1 MINSIPK
8 IDSNSNNTFGRVSQK
23 TNPSDFWLEEKTKKQ
38 KSEYEQMKDSIKILT
53 PDEARKTHN
62 PKIIGLSIAGA
73 TIVTAGGL
81 LLFLKGGPKG
91 FGKNFRKLRNYLDT
105 KIQMGK
111 LNDGVLS
118 TTNKAYVVAVNKMDR
133 LLRKGEAVNN
143 FTTFKDSLFERIM
156 GCNKV
161 TRKLHSLITKWFEQ
175 LGIHSV
181 LNNYGK
187 TQNKLSDAIRIA
199 SGSVKKTP
207 ENEAMVERINSL
219 TGEIETLSDK
229 NFGQR
234 ALRSRYY
241 LFKKVTQEMK
251 MAFNKLNVFWTKD
264 VFKQF
269 LADSKIMHQ
278 RENIAKNVLNARRG
292 LSYSRTHLAKDS
304 DDIIMK
310 MVENVNIKD
319 TEQLTLLRN
328 IRAGIRKF
336 TKKSKDIP
344 ENELKKQIVS
354 DIEKFTQTV
363 NTKWFEQTIDNQ
375 TATKLLSEI
384 SDLKSLLTT
393 YKSGKVEELLGI
405 YKQLLS
411 PKDFKKVE
419 KAYTS
424 WVNSL
429 DKSIKI
435 ETEDFVNKLR
445 DLTMGSAPTDILSLL
460 GGLGVLGYNLGKADN
475 NDQRISISLKY
486 GIPALSLIGV
496 SLYCNA
502 KLFAGTKALVFA
514 TVASSILNRI
524 GSYADNTLKKYSA
537 KKEYAENPPKTV

>member
-1 MINSIPK
+1 
-8 IDSNSNNTFGRVSQK
+8 
-23 TNPSDFWLEEKTKKQ
+23 
-38 KSEYEQMKDSIKILT
+38 
-53 PDEARKTHN
+53 
-62 PKIIGLSIAGA
+62 
-73 TIVTAGGL
+73 
-81 LLFLKGGPKG
+81 
-91 FGKNFRKLRNYLDT
+91 
-105 KIQMGK
+105 
-111 LNDGVLS
+111 
-118 TTNKAYVVAVNKMDR
+118 MDR

-229 NFGQR
+229 SFGQR

>member
-229 NFGQR
+229 SFGQR